1 MFPFRAPVSPHA
13 RKARGRQDTA
23 AAPRAPAPLGDGA
36 VRVAASIGYYRDALR
51 SALRTNLVLAG
62 IALLCLACAL
72 TAVLLREPPVYFGM
86 GQDMK
91 LLPLVPLSEPILNE
105 SALKNWVGEAV
116 SAAFN
121 LDYLNWRKQLSD
133 ARQYFTRTAFGRFAA
148 TLDGEGHLP
157 LIRQHRA
164 LMHAVIQG
172 TPVLTRSGVVSGVL
186 LWEFELPLLISYE
199 TSRGRIASNSVV
211 VIVQVQRVPATDYPR
226 GVALSSVVT
235 TTRVGGEER

>member
-1 MFPFRAPVSPHA
+1 MIHVP
-13 RKARGRQDTA
+13 GRWRSAEREQSLPA
-23 AAPRAPAPLGDGA
+23 GAEGNVPRLPDGA
-36 VRVAASIGYYRDALR
+36 ARVAESVGYYREALR
-51 SALRTNLVLAG
+51 SAQKATLTLAAVSA
-62 IALLCLACAL
+62 ICL
-72 TAVLLREPPVYFGM
+72 TAALAAILLREPPVYFGM
-86 GQDMK
+86 GQDMT
-91 LLPLVPLSEPILNE
+91 LLPMVPLSEPILNE

-116 SAAFN
+116 SASFN

-133 ARQYFTRTAFGRFAA
+133 ARQYFTRTAFGRFAE

-199 TSRGRIASNSVV
+199 TSRGRIASNG
-211 VIVQVQRVPATDYPR
+211 VIVIAQVRRVPATDYPR
-226 GVALSSVVT
+226 GVALSSIVT
-235 TTRVGGEER
+235 TSRPAGEER